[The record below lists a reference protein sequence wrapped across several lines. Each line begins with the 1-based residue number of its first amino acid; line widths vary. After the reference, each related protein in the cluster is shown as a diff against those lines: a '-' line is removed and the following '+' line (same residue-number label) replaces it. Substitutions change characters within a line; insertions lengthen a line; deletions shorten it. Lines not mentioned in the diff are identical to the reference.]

1 MRQLQTATLS
11 NQNITSYLLVGT
23 YTADDTRAIMV
34 SVVLDQVAGGGD
46 YLAYVT
52 RQLAGA
58 GSAYMVGPITTF
70 TVPAAQTAV
79 AFTSV
84 LVPVDNTDVVKVYVK
99 GLAGDTTTPDI
110 TTRIYELTYLRP
122 TTAGNKLDVTA
133 TGAAGIDWANVENPT
148 TSVNL
153 SDTTVKTVTDLLA
166 KLLNYVRLTTRKDAA
181 VKTDLATELGE
192 INANTGTGA
201 GAYDPATDSPEAIRD
216 QGDAA
221 WTTATGFEAAGAAAA
236 AVGSLNDLTAQE
248 VRDSLKLA
256 PTAGAPAA
264 GSTDADLDTLTA
276 GVNVTTIGGQAAT
289 AAAPVAFP
297 AAVGTSTYA
306 GGAVASVAAGVTLAD
321 DAITAAKI
329 AAGAITASEAP
340 ALANL
345 DAAVSSRST
354 YAGGDTA
361 GTATLLARI
370 IGTLAAGTHSPQS
383 GDAYGRLTGT
393 VEPLVSGVAAA
404 VWAHATGIAVALAVT
419 AASIRTAV
427 WDAVA
432 ASYNA
437 ALSMGAKINA
447 VAGLSPQE
455 VRDSL
460 KLAPTAGAPAAGST
474 DADLDTLTAGV
485 NVTTIGGQ
493 AATAA
498 APVAFPAAVGTS
510 TYAGGAA
517 EPGDAMTLTGAYDAA
532 KSAASATELA
542 AVQTHGDSAWATAT
556 AAGSV
561 EYPYV
566 VTDPNGDPVP
576 DSLVWVTAHGSGLI
590 LASGYTDETGSVLF
604 ALDPGSYDFRVRK
617 GGFNSVVDTETVA

>member
-23 YTADDTRAIMV
+23 HTADDTRAIMV

-216 QGDAA
+216 RGDAA

-419 AASIRTAV
+419 AVSIRAAV

-437 ALSMGAKINA
+437 ALSMGGLLHSTGAAGDPLINTVPGA
-447 VAGLSPQE
+447 YASGTAGSALGHIGSGQITTVSTVAQWGDIE
-455 VRDSL
+455 EIEAGADYNATDSL
-460 KLAPTAGAPAAGST
+460 AFDWT
-474 DADLDTLTAGV
+474 DASAAWPTLTAAT
-485 NVTTIGGQ
+485 VTWS
-493 AATAA
+493 ATA
-498 APVAFPAAVGTS
+498 
-510 TYAGGAA
+510 
-517 EPGDAMTLTGAYDAA
+517 
-532 KSAASATELA
+532 
-542 AVQTHGDSAWATAT
+542 
-556 AAGSV
+556 
-561 EYPYV
+561 
-566 VTDPNGDPVP
+566 PNGLTA
-576 DSLVWVTAHGSGLI
+576 SL
-590 LASGYTDETGSVLF
+590 TGSVVTATGASKKVRLELTAAQTT
-604 ALDPGSYDFRVRK
+604 ALAAQYVGVWSFLVWATLSSGRVVPLVSGSVPVKNRPGP
-617 GGFNSVVDTETVA
+617 